1 VKAVIP
7 YKKSSA
13 RSRLSPV
20 MTREERGE
28 FVELML
34 NQVIDTLKEAGI
46 EKMAL

>member
-1 VKAVIP
+1 MTFLHVFALI
-7 YKKSSA
+7 
-13 RSRLSPV
+13 

>member
-1 VKAVIP
+1 
-7 YKKSSA
+7 
-13 RSRLSPV
+13 